1 MFSLFFDHSL
11 FSFHSWRS
19 LSCAFWSPIVLF
31 FIIFFYFFVNTCFH
45 YLCIPLYSC
54 VLFII
59 VFHFHF
65 MFSIRNSFMHVLSL
79 SYSYLHLSI
88 FYLYF
93 LLCPLIQIYSC
104 LPSIFFIRVFF
115 QPDHFHS
122 CLIIFTISCSCPLFV
137 FGDINLLNDMQL
149 GASEFHCPSH
159 YIRIS
164 WIFSLSPPPF
174 PIDFPLSHFLWFV
187 FTFSFPT
194 IFSHLLP
201 FMSWVSPSP
210 SEPRRYLPDPSCY
223 QKIQC
228 HSIFSLIDFFRTLRF
243 SFFFVEHDLFKKKD
257 SLRSM

>member
-1 MFSLFFDHSL
+1 
-11 FSFHSWRS
+11 
-19 LSCAFWSPIVLF
+19 
-31 FIIFFYFFVNTCFH
+31 
-45 YLCIPLYSC
+45 
-54 VLFII
+54 
-59 VFHFHF
+59 

-149 GASEFHCPSH
+149 GASEFYCPSH

-164 WIFSLSPPPF
+164 WIFSLSPPHSLLIPPSLTSSDSF
-174 PIDFPLSHFLWFV
+174 SRFLS
-187 FTFSFPT
+187 
-194 IFSHLLP
+194 
-201 FMSWVSPSP
+201 
-210 SEPRRYLPDPSCY
+210 
-223 QKIQC
+223 QQ
-228 HSIFSLIDFFRTLRF
+228 FSLIFFLSWVGYRPLFLNRVVISPTLLVIRKYSVILSFHLLIFLELYVFLSFLSSMIFLNRRTPLEACNIWFQKYYLLTYHYLITLRPEF
-243 SFFFVEHDLFKKKD
+243 SYLF
-257 SLRSM
+257 